1 MPKAAEWRELET
13 GELETRLEETK
24 TELFNLRF
32 QHVTG
37 QLDNYSRLGQLRRE
51 VARLH
56 TLIRAREI
64 DEAEA
69 MEAGTPRPAAATK
82 AVRAPKPVPAPKT
95 VSAPKA
101 VPAPKTE
108 AKDATDSDATDSD
121 ATESENDG

>member
-82 AVRAPKPVPAPKT
+82 AVRAPKTVP
-95 VSAPKA
+95 APKA